1 MSIIIL
7 KLLNFKVIQLPSIS
21 ISSYRSLSINRI
33 FNTGEGTLHADRGK
47 VKKKKL
53 TSSFRDRT
61 RLFIADGVLGNVRN
75 NLSGSLVRASSK

>member
-7 KLLNFKVIQLPSIS
+7 KLLNFKVIQLPSIC

-47 VKKKKL
+47 EKKRSL
-53 TSSFRDRT
+53 Q
-61 RLFIADGVLGNVRN
+61 VL
-75 NLSGSLVRASSK
+75 SEIEQDYSLLMVF